1 MRRRRRMAQRSL
13 ADVQEVL
20 AGPLEDFVKDSR
32 VRLAL
37 LINRSGQV
45 LAQHGF
51 DRLFDLVGVASLAAG
66 INASSR
72 ALANQLGE
80 REFEHLH
87 HAGRARQLFLGHFQ
101 SPAGQLI
108 LVTVFDERSSI
119 GLVRLF
125 FEEFVRRVY
134 ELPEMDSLRTSS
146 SGLNFEA
153 DLETSLDRFFKDLI
167 GG

>member
-1 MRRRRRMAQRSL
+1 MNRLDLSSIQDAF
-13 ADVQEVL
+13 
-20 AGPLEDFVKDSR
+20 AGPLEEFVRESGA
-32 VRLAL
+32 RLAV

-51 DRLFDLVGVASLAAG
+51 DKVFDLVGVASLAAG

-80 REFEHLH
+80 ERFEHLH
-87 HAGRARQLFLGHFQ
+87 HAGTARQLFLAHFD
-101 SPAGQLI
+101 SAAGQLM

-125 FEEFVRRVY
+125 FERFVVGIRN
-134 ELPEMDSLRTSS
+134 LPSMDAGRTTVTAAD
-146 SGLNFEA
+146 FEA
-153 DLETSLDRFFKDLI
+153 DLETSLDRFFQDLI

>member
-1 MRRRRRMAQRSL
+1 MNL
-13 ADVQEVL
+13 GDIQEAF
-20 AGPLEDFVKDSR
+20 AGPLEDFVRESR
-32 VRLAL
+32 VRLAV

-45 LAQHGF
+45 LAQQGF

-80 REFEHLH
+80 KQFQHLH
-87 HAGRARQLFLGHFQ
+87 HAGQARQLFLGHFE

-125 FEEFVRRVY
+125 FEEFVRTIR
-134 ELPEMDSLRTSS
+134 ELPDMDAARTSIA
-146 SGLNFEA
+146 GLDFEA
-153 DLETSLDRFFKDLI
+153 ELETSLDRFFKDLI

>member
-1 MRRRRRMAQRSL
+1 MVRKTMT
-13 ADVQEVL
+13 DIQEIF
-20 AGPLEDFVKDSR
+20 AGPLEEFVQESR

-45 LAQHGF
+45 LAQYGF
-51 DRLFDLVGVASLAAG
+51 DRLLDLVGVASLAAG

-72 ALANQLGE
+72 ALASQLGE
-80 REFEHLH
+80 KQFEHLH
-87 HAGRARQLFLGHFQ
+87 HAGQTRQLFLGHFE

-119 GLVRLF
+119 GLVRVF
-125 FEEFVRRVY
+125 FEEFVRRIR
-134 ELPEMDSLRTSS
+134 ELPHMDVERRSVN
-146 SGLNFEA
+146 GLTFEA
-153 DLETSLDRFFKDLI
+153 ELESSLDRFFKDLI

>member
-1 MRRRRRMAQRSL
+1 MARMSIG
-13 ADVQEVL
+13 DIQE
-20 AGPLEDFVKDSR
+20 AFARPLEEFVRESG

-51 DRLFDLVGVASLAAG
+51 DKLFDLVGVASLAAG

-80 REFEHLH
+80 RQFEHLH
-87 HAGRARQLFLGHFQ
+87 HAGQARQLFLGHFD

-119 GLVRLF
+119 GLVRVF
-125 FEEFVRRVY
+125 FDEFVRRIR
-134 ELPEMDSLRTSS
+134 ELPHMDVTRRSV
-146 SGLNFEA
+146 SGLDFEA
-153 DLETSLDRFFKDLI
+153 ELESSLNRFFKDLI

>member
-1 MRRRRRMAQRSL
+1 MDRIDLTSIQDAFSL
-13 ADVQEVL
+13 
-20 AGPLEDFVKDSR
+20 PLEEFVRDAG
-32 VRLAL
+32 VRLAV

-51 DRLFDLVGVASLAAG
+51 DRIVDLVGVASLAAG

-80 REFEHLH
+80 EGFEHMH
-87 HAGRARQLFLGHFQ
+87 HSGVRRQLFLGHFD
-101 SPAGQLI
+101 SAAGQLM
-108 LVTVFDERSSI
+108 LVTVFDHGSSI

-125 FEEFVRRVY
+125 FEEFVHRIH
-134 ELPEMDSLRTSS
+134 ELPDMDAARSS
-146 SGLNFEA
+146 VSPRDFEA
-153 DLETSLDRFFKDLI
+153 ELETSLDRFFQDLI

>member
-1 MRRRRRMAQRSL
+1 MDPLSIRQLQDAF
-13 ADVQEVL
+13 
-20 AGPLEDFVKDSR
+20 AGPLESFVRESG
-32 VRLAL
+32 VRLAV

-45 LAQHGF
+45 LAQYGF
-51 DRLFDLVGVASLAAG
+51 DKIFDLVGVASLAAG

-80 REFEHLH
+80 EQFEHLH
-87 HAGRARQLFLGHFQ
+87 HAGPMRQLFLGHFD
-101 SPAGQLI
+101 SAAGQMM

-125 FEEFVRRVY
+125 FEGFVKQIYR
-134 ELPEMDSLRTSS
+134 LPAMDVARASVSARD
-146 SGLNFEA
+146 FETE
-153 DLETSLDRFFKDLI
+153 LETSLDRFFQDLI

>member
-1 MRRRRRMAQRSL
+1 MTDIQEIFAEPL
-13 ADVQEVL
+13 EEFVQE
-20 AGPLEDFVKDSR
+20 SR

-45 LAQHGF
+45 LAQYGF
-51 DRLFDLVGVASLAAG
+51 DRLLDLVGVASLAAG

-72 ALANQLGE
+72 ALASQLGE
-80 REFEHLH
+80 NQFEHLH
-87 HAGRARQLFLGHFQ
+87 HAGETRQLFLGHFE

-119 GLVRLF
+119 GLVRVF
-125 FEEFVRRVY
+125 FEEFVRRIRD
-134 ELPEMDSLRTSS
+134 LPQMDATRRSV
-146 SGLNFEA
+146 SGLSFEA
-153 DLETSLDRFFKDLI
+153 ELESSLDRFFKDLI

>member
-1 MRRRRRMAQRSL
+1 MEYLGLDEIQDAFAAPLGRFVGESSVNL
-13 ADVQEVL
+13 AV
-20 AGPLEDFVKDSR
+20 
-32 VRLAL
+32 

-51 DRLFDLVGVASLAAG
+51 DRVFDLVGVASLAAG

-80 REFEHLH
+80 ERFEHLH
-87 HAGRARQLFLGHFQ
+87 HAGSTRQLFLGHFDTG
-101 SPAGQLI
+101 AGQFM

-125 FEEFVRRVY
+125 FEEFVRQIRA
-134 ELPEMDSLRTSS
+134 LPAMDVARTSVKP
-146 SGLNFEA
+146 GDFEVE
-153 DLETSLDRFFKDLI
+153 LERSLDRFFKDLI

>member
-1 MRRRRRMAQRSL
+1 MERLEIKQIQA
-13 ADVQEVL
+13 AFDE
-20 AGPLEDFVKDSR
+20 PLREFVRESA
-32 VRLAL
+32 VRLAV

-51 DRLFDLVGVASLAAG
+51 DKVFDLVGVASLAAG

-80 REFEHLH
+80 EQFEHLH
-87 HAGRARQLFLGHFQ
+87 HAGRARQLFLGHFD
-101 SPAGQLI
+101 SAAGQLM
-108 LVTVFDERSSI
+108 LVAVFDDRSSI

-125 FEEFVRRVY
+125 FEQFVGGIRR
-134 ELPEMDSLRTSS
+134 LPSMDASRTSV
-146 SGLNFEA
+146 NAAEFEA
-153 DLETSLDRFFKDLI
+153 ELETSLDKFFQDLI

>member
-1 MRRRRRMAQRSL
+1 MERLEIKRI
-13 ADVQEVL
+13 QE
-20 AGPLEDFVKDSR
+20 AFDGPLGQFVRESG
-32 VRLAL
+32 VRLAV

-51 DRLFDLVGVASLAAG
+51 DKVYDLVGVASLAAG

-80 REFEHLH
+80 EKFEHLH
-87 HAGRARQLFLGHFQ
+87 HAGRARQLFLGHFD
-101 SPAGQLI
+101 SAAGQLM
-108 LVTVFDERSSI
+108 LVAVFDDRSSI

-125 FEEFVRRVY
+125 FEQFVGSIRR
-134 ELPEMDSLRTSS
+134 LPSMDVSRTTVSATE
-146 SGLNFEA
+146 FEA
-153 DLETSLDRFFKDLI
+153 ELETSLDRFFKDLI

>member
-1 MRRRRRMAQRSL
+1 MDRVNLSQI
-13 ADVQEVL
+13 QE
-20 AGPLEDFVKDSR
+20 AFAAPLEQFVGESDAN
-32 VRLAL
+32 LAV

-51 DRLFDLVGVASLAAG
+51 DHVLDLVGVASLAAG

-80 REFEHLH
+80 DQFEHLH
-87 HAGRARQLFLGHFQ
+87 HAGADRQLFLGHFETA
-101 SPAGQLI
+101 AGQFM

-125 FEEFVRRVY
+125 FEEFVKRINRLPAMEVARSAVSATEFEQ
-134 ELPEMDSLRTSS
+134 ELQK
-146 SGLNFEA
+146 
-153 DLETSLDRFFKDLI
+153 SLDRFFHDLM
-167 GG
+167 GK